1 MGVGDEPA
9 QVPVAD
15 VVPGQQDQVEG
26 LGVGLALLVGHRA
39 AGDVGL
45 DADDRLDPLGRG
57 GLVEGDRA
65 VERAVI
71 GQGEAVEA
79 LLRRRIDQVVD
90 PPEPVEKAEL
100 GVDVEVREVVRGDG
114 RQGRS
119 MVPARVPRGPRWPRP
134 PRTRLG
140 HPTSLGGSVRSIE
153 LGLVLPMEEAWTD
166 GSTPRWVEI
175 RELAL
180 RAEAIGF
187 DTVWIPDELL
197 WRRADGSVHG
207 WWESVAM
214 TGAVAAATSRVKV
227 GTWIL
232 SALHRNPAITAKA
245 VETLDEISGGRFV
258 FGLGSGHAGKQAH
271 AFGLPEDHV
280 IGRFEE
286 ALEIIVPL
294 LRAGRA
300 DFEGTYH
307 AARDLEQRPVG
318 PRPGRIPIMIGAGGP
333 KMLRLAARHADIWS
347 WYVQERSELAEF
359 APRLAELEAACLEV
373 GRDPASI
380 GRSAGIIVEPTVV
393 TGAAEALAIPLRG
406 SAEEIADGLRAFR
419 AGGFTQI
426 EILLWPRTLAALEAM
441 APVLEL
447 LAAD

>member
-1 MGVGDEPA
+1 
-9 QVPVAD
+9 
-15 VVPGQQDQVEG
+15 
-26 LGVGLALLVGHRA
+26 
-39 AGDVGL
+39 
-45 DADDRLDPLGRG
+45 
-57 GLVEGDRA
+57 
-65 VERAVI
+65 
-71 GQGEAVEA
+71 
-79 LLRRRIDQVVD
+79 
-90 PPEPVEKAEL
+90 
-100 GVDVEVREVVRGDG
+100 
-114 RQGRS
+114 
-119 MVPARVPRGPRWPRP
+119 
-134 PRTRLG
+134 
-140 HPTSLGGSVRSIE
+140 VRSIE

-166 GSTPRWVEI
+166 GSTPRWIQI
-175 RELAL
+175 RGLAL
-180 RAEAIGF
+180 RAEAMGF

-197 WRRADGSVHG
+197 WRQADGSIHG

-214 TGAVAAATSRVKV
+214 TG
-227 GTWIL
+227 
-232 SALHRNPAITAKA
+232 ALHRNPAITAKA

-318 PRPGRIPIMIGAGGP
+318 PRPGGIPIMIGAGGP

-347 WYVQERSELAEF
+347 WYVEERSDLAEF
-359 APRLAELEAACLEV
+359 APRLAALEAACLEI

-380 GRSAGIIVEPTVV
+380 GRSAGIIVEPTAV

-406 SAEEIADGLRAFR
+406 SAEGIADGLRAFG

-447 LAAD
+447 LDAD